1 MGVGP
6 KINLFRVLFNISK
19 SNLVNRLTKYNKRRY
34 TFTFKN
40 ESHYHQTHKHYE
52 KVFLEH
58 APYAQRY
65 LRIHCLRQ
73 RR

>member
-1 MGVGP
+1 M
-6 KINLFRVLFNISK
+6 
-19 SNLVNRLTKYNKRRY
+19 NRLTKYDKISY
-34 TFTFKN
+34 TLTFKI